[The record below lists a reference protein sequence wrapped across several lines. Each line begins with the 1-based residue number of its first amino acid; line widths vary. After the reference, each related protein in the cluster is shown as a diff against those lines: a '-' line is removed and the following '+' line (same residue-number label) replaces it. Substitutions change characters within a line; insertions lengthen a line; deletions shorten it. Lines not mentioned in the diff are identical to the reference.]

1 MRAEF
6 PNGYVLEATR
16 LPDRKKP
23 LLLIQLDGEYMGH
36 AMFKDDKSK
45 EAFDR
50 FMLDTWGERR
60 PE

>member
-6 PNGYVLEATR
+6 PSGYALETMR

-36 AMFKDDKSK
+36 AVFKDEESK

-60 PE
+60 DE